1 MVTPDGSPASRPAD
15 ATGRVLSVNVGRR
28 TQHAYAS
35 AEATAIDKRATASVE
50 VRDPGPKRGG
60 LGSGVVGDEIGDPRH
75 HGGRLQAVY
84 AYPRE
89 DQLWCADRIGRPIVA
104 GEFGENLTL
113 EGVDA
118 THALVGEVWR
128 IGTAVLRVEVP
139 RIPCRTF
146 AGHMDQRGWVKRFT
160 EAGRTG
166 AYLSVTTPGRITTG
180 DAVAVQRPD
189 HDVDLLTLFR
199 AFTGDLDATRRV
211 VEADVVDAE
220 VQADLVETLRRRAG

>member
-1 MVTPDGSPASRPAD
+1 MVTTDGSHPLRPAD
-15 ATGRVLSVNVGRR
+15 ATGRVVSVNVGRR
-28 TQHAYAS
+28 TPQPYAS
-35 AEATAIDKRATASVE
+35 ADATAIDKRATASVE
-50 VRDPGPKRGG
+50 VRDPGPKHGG

-89 DQLWCADRIGRPIVA
+89 DQLWWSERIGRPVAA

-113 EGVDA
+113 EGIDT

-128 IGTAVLRVEVP
+128 VGTAVLRVEVP

-146 AGHMDQRGWVKRFT
+146 AGHLDQRGWVKRFT

-166 AYLSVTTPGRITTG
+166 AYLSVTSPGRITTG
-180 DAVAVQRPD
+180 DALAVERPD
-189 HDVDLLTLFR
+189 HDIDLLTLFR
-199 AFTGDLDATRRV
+199 AFTGDLAATRRV
-211 VEADVVDAE
+211 VAADVVDAE

>member
-1 MVTPDGSPASRPAD
+1 VVPPDASRPRVP
-15 ATGRVLSVNVGRR
+15 TGRVLSVNVGRR
-28 TQHAYAS
+28 SARSYAT
-35 AEATAIDKRATASVE
+35 ADATAIDKSATAAVE

-89 DQLWCADRIGRPIVA
+89 DQQWWAERIGRPIAA
-104 GEFGENLTL
+104 GEFGENLTT
-113 EGVDA
+113 EGLDT

-128 IGTAVLRVEVP
+128 VGTAVLRVEVP

-146 AGHMDQRGWVKRFT
+146 AGHMRERGWVRRFT

-166 AYLSVTTPGRITTG
+166 AYLSVTVPGRIVTG
-180 DAVAVQRPD
+180 DAVLVERPD

-199 AFTGDLDATRRV
+199 ALTGDLDATRRV
-211 VEADVVDAE
+211 VEAAVVDAE
-220 VQADLVETLRRRAG
+220 VQADLVGTLRRRGAEMR